1 MIYIDSG
8 KHKKTKKRLA
18 LGCDLKYNIGSTTSF
33 LEFGGKT
40 GSGNPCL
47 GIRPEIW
54 QINTEQRREIM
65 TKRFYFN
72 KLAGRSTLGGK
83 EFGEAVFSGST
94 SSAAADTLRHAV
106 SGAEFDTGSSTK
118 KSELNLPKGFYLDFK
133 RFFDVVVSLIALAI
147 FGMMLPLLALIIK
160 LDSPG
165 PIFYSQDRVG
175 INRRRQKRRSGER
188 SGDDRR
194 KILQPGSPFR
204 VHKLRS
210 MGVNAEASGPQW
222 ASQND
227 VRVTRVGRFL
237 RKTRLDEV
245 PQFYNVLK
253 GEMSLIGPRPE
264 RLVFVRQLE
273 KDIPEY
279 HDRLLVL
286 PGITGLAQVINGY
299 DDSLESVRRK
309 VELDRQYIANSGFSQ
324 EGRIL
329 FNTIGVVLKGD
340 GAR

>member
-1 MIYIDSG
+1 MS
-8 KHKKTKKRLA
+8 KR
-18 LGCDLKYNIGSTTSF
+18 Y
-33 LEFGGKT
+33 
-40 GSGNPCL
+40 
-47 GIRPEIW
+47 
-54 QINTEQRREIM
+54 
-65 TKRFYFN
+65 YFN
-72 KLAGRSTLGGK
+72 KLAKRSTLGGK
-83 EFGEAVFSGST
+83 EFATSGVAGGVT
-94 SSAAADTLRHAV
+94 SVAAETLRHAV
-106 SGAEFDTGSSTK
+106 AREPENTSSSDSPLVNPEFK
-118 KSELNLPKGFYLDFK
+118 LPSAFYLDTK
-133 RFFDVVVSLIALAI
+133 RVFDVAISMVALAVFSMI
-147 FGMMLPLLALIIK
+147 LPIVALIIK

-175 INRRRQKRRSGER
+175 INRRRRKRRESER
-188 SGDDRR
+188 SEDDRR
-194 KILQPGSPFR
+194 KILQPGSPFQ
-204 VHKLRS
+204 VHKLRT
-210 MGVNAEASGPQW
+210 MGVNAEAGGPQW
-222 ASQND
+222 AAKND

-245 PQFYNVLK
+245 PQFMNVLK
-253 GEMSLIGPRPE
+253 GEMSLVGPRPE

-273 KDIPEY
+273 NDIPEY

-309 VELDRQYIANSGFSQ
+309 VELDRQYIKNSGFSQ

>member
-1 MIYIDSG
+1 
-8 KHKKTKKRLA
+8 
-18 LGCDLKYNIGSTTSF
+18 
-33 LEFGGKT
+33 
-40 GSGNPCL
+40 
-47 GIRPEIW
+47 
-54 QINTEQRREIM
+54 M

-83 EFGEAVFSGST
+83 EFGEAVFSNNTT
-94 SSAAADTLRHAV
+94 SVAAETLRHV
-106 SGAEFDTGSSTK
+106 VPGGESTSK
-118 KSELNLPKGFYLDFK
+118 TSPSKSEFTLPEGIYLDSK
-133 RFFDVVVSLIALAI
+133 RVFDVAISLAALAV
-147 FGMMLPLLALIIK
+147 FGLVLPLLALIIK

-175 INRRRQKRRSGER
+175 INRRRQKRRTGER

-194 KILQPGSPFR
+194 KILQPGSPFQ

-210 MGVNAEASGPQW
+210 MGVNAEAGGPQW
-222 ASQND
+222 ASKND

-245 PQFYNVLK
+245 PQFFNVLK

>member
-1 MIYIDSG
+1 MS
-8 KHKKTKKRLA
+8 
-18 LGCDLKYNIGSTTSF
+18 
-33 LEFGGKT
+33 
-40 GSGNPCL
+40 
-47 GIRPEIW
+47 
-54 QINTEQRREIM
+54 
-65 TKRFYFN
+65 KRFYFN
-72 KLAGRSTLGGK
+72 NLVSRSTLGGK
-83 EFGEAVFSGST
+83 DIGPVMAGGST
-94 SSAAADTLRHAV
+94 ASAAAEKLRNVVEGNFETAP
-106 SGAEFDTGSSTK
+106 DNRK
-118 KSELNLPKGFYLDFK
+118 LPLQPEIYLPGGIYLDFK
-133 RFFDVVVSLIALAI
+133 RVFDVVISVIALAI
-147 FGMMLPLLALIIK
+147 FGLILPLLSLIIK

-165 PIFYSQDRVG
+165 PTFYSQDRVG
-175 INRRRQKRRSGER
+175 INRRRKNRRGGER
-188 SGDDRR
+188 SKDDRR
-194 KILQPGSPFR
+194 KVLQPGSPFQ
-204 VHKLRS
+204 VHKLRT
-210 MGVNAEASGPQW
+210 MGVNAESGGPQW
-222 ASQND
+222 AAKND

-245 PQFYNVLK
+245 PQFWNVLK

-299 DDSLESVRRK
+299 DDSLDSVRRK
-309 VELDRQYIANSGFSQ
+309 VELDRQYITNSGFSQ

>member
-1 MIYIDSG
+1 M
-8 KHKKTKKRLA
+8 
-18 LGCDLKYNIGSTTSF
+18 
-33 LEFGGKT
+33 
-40 GSGNPCL
+40 GN
-47 GIRPEIW
+47 RY
-54 QINTEQRREIM
+54 
-65 TKRFYFN
+65 YFN
-72 KLAGRSTLGGK
+72 KLAHKTTLDGK
-83 EFGEAVFSGST
+83 EFGNVGVFGGAA
-94 SSAAADTLRHAV
+94 SAAADTLRHAV
-106 SGAEFDTGSSTK
+106 EKNIETSQASHSAVVNSEF
-118 KSELNLPKGFYLDFK
+118 NLPGRFYLEVK
-133 RFFDVVVSLIALAI
+133 RIFDICISLLALGVFSMI
-147 FGMMLPLLALIIK
+147 LPLLALIIK

-175 INRRRQKRRSGER
+175 INRRRKKRRDSER
-188 SGDDRR
+188 SNDDRR
-194 KILQPGSPFR
+194 KVLQPGSPFQ
-204 VHKLRS
+204 VHKLRT
-210 MGVNAEASGPQW
+210 MGVNAEAGGPQW
-222 ASQND
+222 ASKND

-245 PQFYNVLK
+245 PQFLNVLK
-253 GEMSLIGPRPE
+253 GEMSLVGPRPE

-273 KDIPEY
+273 HDIPEY

-309 VELDRQYIANSGFSQ
+309 VELDRQYIKNAGFSQ

>member
-1 MIYIDSG
+1 MS
-8 KHKKTKKRLA
+8 KR
-18 LGCDLKYNIGSTTSF
+18 Y
-33 LEFGGKT
+33 
-40 GSGNPCL
+40 
-47 GIRPEIW
+47 
-54 QINTEQRREIM
+54 
-65 TKRFYFN
+65 YFN
-72 KLAGRSTLGGK
+72 KLANRTTLGGK
-83 EFGEAVFSGST
+83 EFAPAGLSGSA
-94 SSAAADTLRHAV
+94 SSVAAATLRQAV
-106 SGAEFDTGSSTK
+106 PESTQASQADALSLSNSEFS
-118 KSELNLPKGFYLDFK
+118 LPGGIYLDAK
-133 RFFDVVVSLIALAI
+133 RVFDVGISVAALAI
-147 FGMMLPLLALIIK
+147 FGLMLPMLALIIK

-165 PIFYSQDRVG
+165 PTFYSQDRVG
-175 INRRRQKRRSGER
+175 INRRRKKRRVDDR
-188 SGDDRR
+188 SGSDRR
-194 KILQPGSPFR
+194 KILQPGSPFQ
-204 VHKLRS
+204 VHKLRT
-210 MGVNAEASGPQW
+210 MGVNAEAGGPQW
-222 ASQND
+222 AAKND

-245 PQFYNVLK
+245 PQFWNVIK

>member
-1 MIYIDSG
+1 MSS
-8 KHKKTKKRLA
+8 TKSFSSIRGNRGATILA
-18 LGCDLKYNIGSTTSF
+18 LASVQF
-33 LEFGGKT
+33 LADQHRAAA
-40 GSGNPCL
+40 
-47 GIRPEIW
+47 GINMNR
-54 QINTEQRREIM
+54 
-65 TKRFYFN
+65 RFYFN
-72 KLAGRSTLGGK
+72 KLADRTTLGGK
-83 EFGEAVFSGST
+83 EFGPAGITGST
-94 SSAAADTLRHAV
+94 SSVAATTLRQALPDGKEA
-106 SGAEFDTGSSTK
+106 SGENSYDEA
-118 KSELNLPKGFYLDFK
+118 KSEFSLPGDVYLDVK
-133 RFFDVVVSLIALAI
+133 RVFDLAI
-147 FGMMLPLLALIIK
+147 SVVALGIFGLMLPLLALIIK

-175 INRRRQKRRSGER
+175 INRRLKKRRDSER
-188 SGDDRR
+188 SQDDRR
-194 KILQPGSPFR
+194 KILQPGSPFQ
-204 VHKLRS
+204 VHKLRT

-222 ASQND
+222 ASKND

-245 PQFYNVLK
+245 PQFLNVLK
-253 GEMSLIGPRPE
+253 GEMSLVGPRPE

-309 VELDRQYIANSGFSQ
+309 VELDRQYIKNAGFSQ